1 MLVVMIKKF
10 SIIVFMNMLK
20 MTSIYWP
27 AIWIEIHNTSG
38 FRI

>member
-20 MTSIYWP
+20 KDGQY
-27 AIWIEIHNTSG
+27 NDQKKKDKQ
-38 FRI
+38 

>member
-1 MLVVMIKKF
+1 MLFVKIKKF

-27 AIWIEIHNTSG
+27 ATWIEIHNKIG